1 MKNNVRKVKHFVIE
15 KCPICKK
22 GWMKISSEVMEPE
35 GIEFE
40 TFLCKNCGESLM
52 TMHQL
57 KVLSDLHRRYR
68 KAKEVTFAQWGNS
81 LAVRIPRKVA
91 EKYKLTSGKQ
101 GLLLAEKEGIRIIP
115 QA

>member
-22 GWMKISSEVMEPE
+22 FTVRINEIK
-35 GIEFE
+35 
-40 TFLCKNCGESLM
+40 TK
-52 TMHQL
+52 
-57 KVLSDLHRRYR
+57 
-68 KAKEVTFAQWGNS
+68 VTFAQWGNS